1 MPEKKIKKVNLDQE
15 KCIGCGA
22 CGMTAP
28 DAFGFDQAKGKA
40 FVKPGAENTDSGKI
54 EDAASGC
61 PVQAISL
68 EK

>member
-1 MPEKKIKKVNLDQE
+1 MQEKKIKKVNLDQE

-22 CGMTAP
+22 CGVIAP
-28 DAFGFDQAKGKA
+28 DAFGLDETKGKS
-40 FVKPGAENTDSGKI
+40 FVKPGAENVEDKKL

-61 PVQAISL
+61 PVQAITL